1 MNRTTIVGILMLVVS
16 LCGAEGAL
24 AIEGLRGSTWGEVR
38 QEIPDHGE
46 NNLIVD
52 TWIRQGIDWVKWGD
66 SASLNTYATVRLK
79 WDSEK
84 LDWNNSVGPGVG
96 IAIDYFTHKGLNISW
111 GMEYLWDRFYES
123 GRSEQKLVLYM
134 NWYGWWDLKKNVP
147 TK

>member
-1 MNRTTIVGILMLVVS
+1 MNRLSIVVMVMLAVS
-16 LCGAEGAL
+16 LCSAEGVS
-24 AIEGLRGSTWGEVR
+24 AIQGLRGSTWGEAR

-66 SASLNTYATVRLK
+66 RAALNTYATVRLK

-84 LDWNNSVGPGVG
+84 LDWNNSFGPGVG
-96 IAIDYFTHKGLNISW
+96 IAVDYFNHKGFNASW
-111 GMEYLWDRFYES
+111 GMEYIWDRFYES
-123 GRSEQKLVLYM
+123 DRTDQKIILYM
-134 NWYGWWDLKKNVP
+134 NWYGWWDLKKNRP